1 MRDFNNYPF
10 PIITVHHLETDGD
23 RYEVKDILIEEQSW
37 HGHELSRFY
46 VHSAYGVPYLSLA
59 YIL

>member
-23 RYEVKDILIEEQSW
+23 RYEVKDILIEEQS
-37 HGHELSRFY
+37 
-46 VHSAYGVPYLSLA
+46 
-59 YIL
+59 